1 MSAISGYS
9 SSYSNY
15 SNYSGQVRERPSEE
29 QMAAMKK
36 AMYDKADADGSGGLS
51 KTELTDFLAKGPNGD
66 SIDSESTFT
75 SFDSDGDGSISE
87 DEMDKGMQS
96 LRSQMESNMNKARF
110 GGEQGQG
117 MGGMKEPP
125 SLTELFSKA
134 DSGEDGS
141 IDATEFADFISKGPQ
156 ASQINAEEAF
166 AQFDTDGDG
175 ALSSDEFQTG
185 MKDMMASMPPPPPP
199 PNKGSSDSD
208 DSSSSSK
215 NIMSSLDSDG
225 DGTIDEEELT
235 TGLSSTKVQEMI
247 SAYIKQMSS
256 SYSTSSDSLLST
268 LTA

>member
-117 MGGMKEPP
+117 MG
-125 SLTELFSKA
+125 
-134 DSGEDGS
+134 
-141 IDATEFADFISKGPQ
+141 
-156 ASQINAEEAF
+156 
-166 AQFDTDGDG
+166 
-175 ALSSDEFQTG
+175 
-185 MKDMMASMPPPPPP
+185 DMMSPPPPP
-199 PNKGSSDSD
+199 PNKGLSDSD
-208 DSSSSSK
+208 GSSSSSK